1 MAGENVELV
10 RRGLAAFNAR
20 DVEGFAALV
29 TEDFVWMPSLPGAI
43 GGGAYAGRAGI
54 DRYFAESR
62 DTWQSLAVEG
72 EELVEL
78 PGGAVLMLGRAVGRG
93 VGSGAPVAM
102 ALAFVAEFRDGRLAH
117 VETFLSHEEA
127 RAAAARRG

>member
-1 MAGENVELV
+1 MGGEHVELV

-20 DVEGFAALV
+20 DADSFAALV
-29 TEDFVWMPSLPGAI
+29 TADFVWMPSLSGAVGL
-43 GGGAYAGRAGI
+43 GGYAGRAGI

-62 DTWQSLAVEG
+62 DTWLSLAVEG
-72 EELVEL
+72 EEVIEL
-78 PGGAVLMLGRAVGRG
+78 SGGAVLMLGRAVGRG

-102 ALAFVAEFRDGRLAH
+102 PLAFVAEFRDGRIAH
-117 VETFLSHEEA
+117 VETFLSHEEG